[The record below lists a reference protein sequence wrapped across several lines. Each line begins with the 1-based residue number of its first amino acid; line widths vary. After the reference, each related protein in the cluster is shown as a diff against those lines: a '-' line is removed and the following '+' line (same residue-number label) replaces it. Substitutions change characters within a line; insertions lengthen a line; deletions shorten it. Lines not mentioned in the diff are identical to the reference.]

1 MNQGQEK
8 FLNFILERVQDGKQ
22 DEAKALLAESFS
34 KQADGTFNA
43 EYMESF
49 IPKMIA
55 ILKPE
60 SIEEIKGIMT
70 QFGGNLR
77 K

>member
-1 MNQGQEK
+1 MNQGQEQ
-8 FLNFILERVQDGKQ
+8 FFHFILERVQDDKQ

-34 KQADGTFNA
+34 KQADGTFNS
-43 EYMESF
+43 EYAASF
-49 IPKMIA
+49 IPRMVA

-60 SIEEIKGIMT
+60 SIEEVKGIMT
-70 QFGGNLR
+70 QFTGKLR